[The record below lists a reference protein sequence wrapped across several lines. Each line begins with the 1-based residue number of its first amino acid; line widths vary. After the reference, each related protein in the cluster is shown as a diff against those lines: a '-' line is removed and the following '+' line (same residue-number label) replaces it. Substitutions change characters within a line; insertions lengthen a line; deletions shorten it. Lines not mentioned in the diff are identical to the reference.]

1 MHHLRTPTFFKKQQK
16 KKAVEKIDASKS
28 SPRRCDATRR
38 TWTLVALRPATDAI
52 CWVAANIVLIDYM
65 QKCAWMANFESFSK
79 IYASESDSFFVF
91 LRFFSPFVWLSFI
104 HKNRP
109 PSFQKKGLFA
119 ERASASEVDKTRG
132 KKETRSEKPGFCY
145 TSQHTQR
152 QLYNERSRGRIS
164 RQRISTLI
172 MWLKIIT
179 AKRYHLSSLT
189 SLASKPL
196 SYLTYAQT
204 VSI

>member
-1 MHHLRTPTFFKKQQK
+1 MRFDFIIFFFLHPFQ
-16 KKAVEKIDASKS
+16 ESK
-28 SPRRCDATRR
+28 RRRSKEEERQRSETIETR

-119 ERASASEVDKTRG
+119 ERASTSE
-132 KKETRSEKPGFCY
+132 
-145 TSQHTQR
+145 
-152 QLYNERSRGRIS
+152 RGRQNKRKKRNKKRTARS
-164 RQRISTLI
+164 LVFVTRHNTRRDNC
-172 MWLKIIT
+172 IT
-179 AKRYHLSSLT
+179 NDLEVEFRGRELVH
-189 SLASKPL
+189 
-196 SYLTYAQT
+196 
-204 VSI
+204 

>member
-1 MHHLRTPTFFKKQQK
+1 MRFDFIIFFFLNPFQ
-16 KKAVEKIDASKS
+16 ESK
-28 SPRRCDATRR
+28 RRRSKEEERQRSETIEAR

-119 ERASASEVDKTRG
+119 ERASTSE
-132 KKETRSEKPGFCY
+132 
-145 TSQHTQR
+145 
-152 QLYNERSRGRIS
+152 RGRQNKRKKRNKKRTARS
-164 RQRISTLI
+164 LVFVTRHNTRRDNRITNDLEVEFRGRE
-172 MWLKIIT
+172 LV
-179 AKRYHLSSLT
+179 H
-189 SLASKPL
+189 
-196 SYLTYAQT
+196 
-204 VSI
+204 